1 VLTKRAGVV
10 VTVAKHA
17 TLTAA
22 GIKARSRDGGW
33 RRAAMAAK
41 EEAVTATR
49 GRAATA
55 VEDCR
60 DGGRKKMTTGGRLR
74 PSPNPN
80 LL

>member
-1 VLTKRAGVV
+1 VLTTRAGVV
-10 VTVAKHA
+10 ATVAKHA

-49 GRAATA
+49 GRAAMATEDGPRQRPKIAVTA
-55 VEDCR
+55 AE
-60 DGGRKKMTTGGRLR
+60 KKWQRTGG
-74 PSPNPN
+74 
-80 LL
+80 